1 METLEISPNKIE
13 KEIVEKIVNLLRKGK
28 VIIFPTDTVY
38 IPMADATDKKAVGRV
53 FRIKRRSL
61 ENPIPIFVKDMK
73 MAKKIAKIGKKQE
86 NILRKAWPGRVTAV
100 LERKKT
106 KIKLYGV
113 ASDSVALRI
122 PDFKPINLILE
133 ELNRPLVG
141 TSANISGRPA
151 SGNLREVI
159 GQLKGKRF
167 QPDLTVDGGNLPG
180 VPSTVIDLRVLPP
193 KILRK

>member
-1 METLEISPNKIE
+1 MKIIKINSIQI
-13 KEIVEKIVNLLRKGK
+13 KEIVRIIKNGEV
-28 VIIFPTDTVY
+28 VIFPTDTVY
-38 IPMADATDKKAVGRV
+38 IPAADATNKKAVEKV
-53 FRIKRRSL
+53 FKIKRRL
-61 ENPIPIFVKDMK
+61 LQNPVPVFVKNIK
-73 MAKKIAKIGKKQE
+73 MAKKIAKIGRKQE
-86 NILRKAWPGRVTAV
+86 NILKKAWPGRVTAV

-106 KIKLYGV
+106 KIRLYGV
-113 ASDSVALRI
+113 ASDSIALRI
-122 PDFKPINLILE
+122 PDCKPINLILE

-159 GQLKGKRF
+159 SQLKGKRF

>member
-1 METLEISPNKIE
+1 MKIVKINSVKL
-13 KEIVEKIVNLLRKGK
+13 KEIIKLIEKGK

-38 IPMADATDKKAVGRV
+38 IPMADATNEKAVKKV
-53 FRIKRRSL
+53 FKIKERIAR
-61 ENPIPIFVKDMK
+61 NPTPIFVKDMK

-86 NILRKAWPGRVTAV
+86 NILRKVWPGRVTAV

-106 KIKLYGV
+106 KIRLYGV
-113 ASDSVALRI
+113 ASDSIALRI

-151 SGNLREVI
+151 SGGLGKVI
-159 GQLKGKRF
+159 SQLEGKRF
-167 QPDLTVDGGNLPG
+167 QPDLIVDGGILSG
-180 VPSTVIDLRVLPP
+180 VPSTVIDLTVSPP
-193 KILRK
+193 KILRP